1 MTVAQVL
8 GYNHPDP
15 REVDPMKLLFRILLT
30 APLLLAPRP
39 LPAQRVAPV
48 PAYAVATLPPLASAP
63 HFAAD
68 SLVQKLPRTYWLEGG
83 LIGGVSLGLM
93 TLMWARGMR
102 ESNRENIVGDV
113 AGFALGFGT
122 GFAAGSL
129 VGGQF
134 HKAGSEGP

>member
-1 MTVAQVL
+1 
-8 GYNHPDP
+8 
-15 REVDPMKLLFRILLT
+15 MKLLFRILLI
-30 APLLLAPRP
+30 APLLLPLRT
-39 LPAQRVAPV
+39 LPAQRLAPV

-63 HFAAD
+63 NFAAD
-68 SLVQKLPRTYWLEGG
+68 SVAPKIPRTYWLEGG

-134 HKAGSEGP
+134 HKAGQAGP